1 MVLRG
6 SSGVQIGKSY
16 SKLMVVVT
24 LLTIIALMW
33 LPQSNTSDGFKG
45 RTPIGVGLAG

>member
-16 SKLMVVVT
+16 SKLMVVT

-45 RTPIGVGLAG
+45 RTPIGVGLAE